1 MRFELKAAWRF
12 LMSGKIQTLL
22 ILLGITIGV
31 MVQVFLGFLI
41 QGLQQDLI
49 NQTVGSSPHLFILA
63 EDSGPRALR
72 EGEDYNSRVI
82 TFSGEDDG
90 INRWWEVESSLK
102 ENEEITAISPVVDGS
117 AFAQRG
123 EKNLSTQIRGVDFTA
138 ADKIYNISDN
148 LSSEGVNLGG
158 NNIFIGSG
166 IAEELDL
173 VLGDSLN
180 LRTVDGI
187 SDRFSIAGIFELGS
201 SEINNSWV
209 FMDRS
214 RANTLLEKNNQVS
227 AIELQI
233 DDVFL
238 ANQISNEIEMNIS
251 GIEAE
256 SWQDN
261 NQDLLSA
268 LESQSSSSLV
278 IQVFVMLAVT
288 LGIASV
294 LAVSVVQK
302 SKQIGILKAMG
313 SNKRR
318 VGLIFLIQGA
328 ILGFS
333 GAIVGSLGG
342 IGLSQLFVNL
352 VRDESGNPLFPI
364 EIDWRFILISII
376 VATIAGMIAALI
388 PARNSAKLNPVEVI
402 RNG

>member
-1 MRFELKAAWRF
+1 MWFELKAAWRF

-49 NQTVGSSPHLFILA
+49 NQTVGSSPHIFILA
-63 EDSGPRALR
+63 QDSQSRNLNL
-72 EGEDYNSRVI
+72 ESDYNSRQI
-82 TFSGEDDG
+82 TFSGEDEG
-90 INRWWEVESSLK
+90 IRRWWEIESILK
-102 ENEEITAISPVVDGS
+102 DNEEITSVSPVVDGS

-123 EKNLSTQIRGVDFTA
+123 EKNVSTLIRGVDFSS

-148 LSSEGVNLGG
+148 LESEGVDLAA
-158 NNIFIGSG
+158 NNIYIGSG
-166 IAEELDL
+166 LAEELEL
-173 VLGDSLN
+173 EIADSLQ
-180 LRTVDGI
+180 LRTVDGV
-187 SDRFSIAGIFELGS
+187 SDRFFIAGIFKLGS
-201 SEINNSWV
+201 SEINDSWI

-214 RANTLLEKNNQVS
+214 RATTLLEKNDQVS

-233 DDVFL
+233 NDVFL
-238 ANQISNEIEMNIS
+238 AEEISQELENTTTKIK
-251 GIEAE
+251 AE
-256 SWQDN
+256 SWQAN

-268 LESQSSSSLV
+268 LQSQSSSSLV

-288 LGIASV
+288 LGISSV

-313 SNKRR
+313 SNKKR
-318 VGLIFLIQGA
+318 VGIIFLIQGA

-333 GAIVGSLGG
+333 GAIIGSVGG

-402 RNG
+402 KNG

>member
-22 ILLGITIGV
+22 ILLGIAIGV

-49 NQTVGSSPHLFILA
+49 NQTVGSSPHVFILA
-63 EDSGPRALR
+63 EDSGPRALGER
-72 EGEDYNSRVI
+72 ETYNSRVI
-82 TFSGEDDG
+82 TFSGENEG
-90 INRWWEVESSLK
+90 ISRWWEIESGLK
-102 ENEEITAISPVVDGS
+102 ANEEITAISPVVDGS

-123 EKNLSTQIRGVDFTA
+123 EKNLSTQIRGVDFTV

-148 LSSEGVNLGG
+148 LRSEGVNLAG

-173 VLGDSLN
+173 ALGDSLQ
-180 LRTVDGI
+180 LRTVDGV
-187 SDRFSIAGIFELGS
+187 SDRFFIAGVFELGS
-201 SEINNSWV
+201 SEINNSWI

-238 ANQISNEIEMNIS
+238 ANQISSEIERNVS

-313 SNKRR
+313 SNKKR

-342 IGLSQLFVNL
+342 IGLSQIFVNL

-376 VATIAGMIAALI
+376 LATIAGMIAALI